1 MLEKFIRFTAV
12 AVLAFATTGAGAAP
26 DIASGEYFNQP
37 YLAGIKVVPAWNAGL
52 LGAGFII
59 ADLDSGVRATHID
72 LLGRIAAGGYDFVN
86 DDDDPDDDEDSIT
99 DGHGTAS
106 AGVIV
111 GNWNGVGIGGI
122 APSAQIL
129 PVKISD
135 DQNISSGDLIR
146 KGFDFVAGNPG
157 VRIILLEAVKT
168 SLSAAEF
175 ASLQLAVAN
184 GKLVIAP
191 SGNGG
196 QASPYSPSNNFA
208 TLGGGAL
215 VVGSHNGANL
225 STFSNGAAGVENNFL
240 TAPGEGIVVAGNR
253 ADDFY
258 FRVDGT
264 SMAAP
269 QVAAAAALIWAYSP
283 GLTAAQVA
291 SILKRTA
298 TDLGTPG
305 VDSVTGAGA
314 LNIEAALAP
323 IGIVTAPIEDD
334 EDSEESED
342 DESSDEDGESDS
354 GDTDSEGSTS
364 GGSGGSGAGVALA
377 ALVVGGVGYALLGN
391 NSDLEETL
399 VLDEYGRTYELDLE
413 TRITIRDPGPS
424 AQSVL
429 KELNTEQ
436 VNETLIQR
444 SDLQMTASYTTNSA
458 DALWLVGSDDA
469 VDSERLVRMSMSA
482 TYSNGTRYA
491 FGVNKSLTGF
501 HNSLSGQ
508 TDTSGLVSAFQTDA
522 FSAPLAG
529 FTDMGYHGAVGFVS
543 TMGWQ
548 GGLSFAF
555 TDDQHRYG
563 LKSDSSAVHTGFHHD
578 RWGIGLR
585 LGLLEED
592 GNLLGGASGGA
603 LSVSRARTV
612 SGVLRGHLDFGHK
625 WSVVGKYTEGL
636 TWVDDYRASLVR
648 DFSEIQSNSWGIG
661 LVGRDLFSAGD
672 AFGAAWSQPLRTR
685 DGDARVSVPYWNSA
699 LGGIDFKV
707 ARTSLVPDG
716 IEQTFELFYRKP
728 LGSRARLITYLVHRE
743 QPLHRRGSGGRTSLV
758 GAWQID
764 FSSH

>member
-12 AVLAFATTGAGAAP
+12 AVLALSTTGAGAAP

-72 LLGRIAAGGYDFVN
+72 LLGQIAAGGYDFVN

-135 DQNISSGDLIR
+135 DKNISSGDLIR

-208 TLGGGAL
+208 ALGGAAL

-323 IGIVTAPIEDD
+323 IGIVTVPIEDD

-354 GDTDSEGSTS
+354 DDADSEGSDS

-458 DALWLVGSDDA
+458 DALWLAGSDDSINA
-469 VDSERLVRMSMSA
+469 GQTVRMSMSA
-482 TYSNGTRYA
+482 IHSDGTLYA
-491 FGVNKSLTGF
+491 FGVNQSLSGF
-501 HNSLSGQ
+501 HNSLSGWGG
-508 TDTSGLVSAFQTDA
+508 TAELSSTFQTNA
-522 FSAPLAG
+522 FSTPLSG
-529 FTDMGYHGAVGFVS
+529 FTDLGYHGGLGFVS
-543 TMGWQ
+543 QAGWQ

-555 TDDQHRYG
+555 TDEQKQYG
-563 LKSDSSAVHTGFHHD
+563 LKSDNSAVHAGFQQN
-578 RWGIGLR
+578 RWSVGLR
-585 LGLLEED
+585 MDLLEED
-592 GNLLGGASGGA
+592 GSLLGGASDGA

-612 SGVLRGHLDFGHK
+612 SGALRGHLDLDQR
-625 WSVVGKYTEGL
+625 WSVVGKYTEAI
-636 TWVDDYRASLVR
+636 TWVDDHNASLVR
-648 DFSEIQSNSWGIG
+648 DISEIQSNSWGIG
-661 LVGRDLFSAGD
+661 LVGRNLLSAGD

-685 DGDARVSVPYWNSA
+685 AGDARVSVPYWNSA

-716 IEQTFELFYRKP
+716 IEQTFELFYRMP
-728 LGSRARLITYLVHRE
+728 LTSHTRLITYLVHRE
-743 QPLHRRGSGGRTSLV
+743 QPLHRRGNSARTSLV
-758 GAWQID
+758 GALQFD

>member
-1 MLEKFIRFTAV
+1 MLEKLIRLTAV
-12 AVLAFATTGAGAAP
+12 AVLALATTGAGAAP

-59 ADLDSGVRATHID
+59 ADLDSGVRATHVD
-72 LLGRIAAGGYDFVN
+72 LLGQIAAGGYDFVN
-86 DDDDPDDDEDSIT
+86 DDDDPDDDDDSIT

-129 PVKISD
+129 PVKITD
-135 DQNISSGDLIR
+135 AENKSSGDLIR
-146 KGFDFVAGNPG
+146 KGFDFVAGKPG
-157 VRIILLEAVKT
+157 VRIILLEAVNT
-168 SLSAAEF
+168 SLSPAEF

-215 VVGSHNGANL
+215 VVGSHNGTNL
-225 STFSNGAAGVENNFL
+225 STFSNGAVGVENNFL
-240 TAPGEGIVVAGNR
+240 TAPGENVVVAGNR

-283 GLTAAQVA
+283 GLTAAEVA
-291 SILKRTA
+291 SILKTTA

-323 IGIVTAPIEDD
+323 IGIVTAPVEDD
-334 EDSEESED
+334 EDPE
-342 DESSDEDGESDS
+342 
-354 GDTDSEGSTS
+354 
-364 GGSGGSGAGVALA
+364 GSGAGVALA

-436 VNETLIQR
+436 INETLIQR

-458 DALWLVGSDDA
+458 DALWLAGSDDA
-469 VDSERLVRMSMSA
+469 MDAERPVHMSMSA
-482 TYSNGTRYA
+482 VHSGGTRYA

-529 FTDMGYHGAVGFVS
+529 FTDMGYHGAVGFAS

-555 TDDQHRYG
+555 TDDQRRYG
-563 LKSDSSAVHTGFHHD
+563 LKSDGSAVHAGFRHD

-603 LSVSRARTV
+603 LSVSHARTV

-636 TWVDDYRASLVR
+636 TWVDDYSASLVR

-728 LGSRARLITYLVHRE
+728 LGLRARLITYLVHRE
-743 QPLHRRGSGGRTSLV
+743 QPLHRRNSGGRTSLV

>member
-1 MLEKFIRFTAV
+1 MLEKLIRLTAV
-12 AVLAFATTGAGAAP
+12 AVLALATTGAGAAP

-59 ADLDSGVRATHID
+59 ADLDSGVRATHVD
-72 LLGRIAAGGYDFVN
+72 LLGQIAAGGYDFVN
-86 DDDDPDDDEDSIT
+86 DDDDPDDDDDSIT

-129 PVKISD
+129 PVKITD
-135 DQNISSGDLIR
+135 AENKSSGDLIR
-146 KGFDFVAGNPG
+146 KGFDFVAGKPG
-157 VRIILLEAVKT
+157 VRIILLEAVNT
-168 SLSAAEF
+168 SLSPAEF

-215 VVGSHNGANL
+215 VVGSHNGTNL
-225 STFSNGAAGVENNFL
+225 STFSNGAVGVENNFL
-240 TAPGEGIVVAGNR
+240 TAPGENVVVAGNR

-283 GLTAAQVA
+283 GLTAAEVA
-291 SILKRTA
+291 SILKTTA

-323 IGIVTAPIEDD
+323 IGIVTAPVEDD
-334 EDSEESED
+334 EDPE
-342 DESSDEDGESDS
+342 
-354 GDTDSEGSTS
+354 
-364 GGSGGSGAGVALA
+364 GSGAGVALA

-436 VNETLIQR
+436 INETLIQR

-458 DALWLVGSDDA
+458 DALWLAGSDDA
-469 VDSERLVRMSMSA
+469 MDAERPVHMSMSA
-482 TYSNGTRYA
+482 VHSGGTRYA

-529 FTDMGYHGAVGFVS
+529 FTDMGYHGAVGFAS

-555 TDDQHRYG
+555 TDDQRRYG
-563 LKSDSSAVHTGFHHD
+563 LKSDGSAVHAGFRHD

-603 LSVSRARTV
+603 LSVSHARTV

-636 TWVDDYRASLVR
+636 TWVDDYSASLVR

-661 LVGRDLFSAGD
+661 LVGRNLFSTGD

-716 IEQTFELFYRKP
+716 MEQTFELFYRKP
-728 LGSRARLITYLVHRE
+728 LSSRARLITYLVHRE

>member
-1 MLEKFIRFTAV
+1 MLEKLIRLTAV
-12 AVLAFATTGAGAAP
+12 AVLALATTGAGAAP

-59 ADLDSGVRATHID
+59 ADLDSGVRATHVD
-72 LLGRIAAGGYDFVN
+72 LLGQIAAGGYDFVN
-86 DDDDPDDDEDSIT
+86 DDDDPDDDDDSIT

-129 PVKISD
+129 PVKITD
-135 DQNISSGDLIR
+135 AENKSSGDLIR
-146 KGFDFVAGNPG
+146 KGFDFVAGKPG
-157 VRIILLEAVKT
+157 VRIILLEAVNT
-168 SLSAAEF
+168 SLSPAEF

-215 VVGSHNGANL
+215 VVGSHNGTNL
-225 STFSNGAAGVENNFL
+225 STFSNGAVGVENNFL
-240 TAPGEGIVVAGNR
+240 TAPGENVVVAGNR

-283 GLTAAQVA
+283 GLTAAEVA
-291 SILKRTA
+291 SILKTTA

-323 IGIVTAPIEDD
+323 IGIVTAPVEDD
-334 EDSEESED
+334 EDPE
-342 DESSDEDGESDS
+342 
-354 GDTDSEGSTS
+354 
-364 GGSGGSGAGVALA
+364 GSGAGVALA

-436 VNETLIQR
+436 INETLIQR

-458 DALWLVGSDDA
+458 DALWLAGSDDA
-469 VDSERLVRMSMSA
+469 MDAERPVHMSMSA
-482 TYSNGTRYA
+482 VHSGGTRYA

-529 FTDMGYHGAVGFVS
+529 FTDMGYHGAVGFAS

-555 TDDQHRYG
+555 TDDQRRYG
-563 LKSDSSAVHTGFHHD
+563 LKSDGSAVHAGFRHD

-603 LSVSRARTV
+603 LSVSHARTV

-636 TWVDDYRASLVR
+636 TWVDDYSASLVR

-728 LGSRARLITYLVHRE
+728 LSSRARLITYLVHRE

>member
-1 MLEKFIRFTAV
+1 MLEKLIRLTAV
-12 AVLAFATTGAGAAP
+12 AVLALATTGAGAAP

-59 ADLDSGVRATHID
+59 ADLDSGVRATHVD
-72 LLGRIAAGGYDFVN
+72 LLGQIAAGGYDFVN
-86 DDDDPDDDEDSIT
+86 DDDDPDDDDDSIT

-129 PVKISD
+129 PVKITD
-135 DQNISSGDLIR
+135 AENKSSGDLIR
-146 KGFDFVAGNPG
+146 KGFDFVAGKPG
-157 VRIILLEAVKT
+157 VRIILLEAVNT
-168 SLSAAEF
+168 SLSPAEF

-215 VVGSHNGANL
+215 VVGSHNGTNL
-225 STFSNGAAGVENNFL
+225 STFSNGAVGVENNFL
-240 TAPGEGIVVAGNR
+240 TAPGENVVVAGNR

-283 GLTAAQVA
+283 GLTAAEVA
-291 SILKRTA
+291 SILKTTA

-323 IGIVTAPIEDD
+323 IGIVTAPVEDD
-334 EDSEESED
+334 EDPE
-342 DESSDEDGESDS
+342 
-354 GDTDSEGSTS
+354 
-364 GGSGGSGAGVALA
+364 GSGAGVALA

-436 VNETLIQR
+436 INETLIQR

-458 DALWLVGSDDA
+458 DALWLAGSDDA
-469 VDSERLVRMSMSA
+469 MDAERPVHMSMSA
-482 TYSNGTRYA
+482 VHSGGTRYA

-529 FTDMGYHGAVGFVS
+529 FTDMGYHGAVGFAS

-555 TDDQHRYG
+555 TDDQRRYG
-563 LKSDSSAVHTGFHHD
+563 LKSDGSAVHAGFRHD

-603 LSVSRARTV
+603 LSVSHARTV

-636 TWVDDYRASLVR
+636 TWVDDYSASLVR

-661 LVGRDLFSAGD
+661 LVGRNLFSTGD
-672 AFGAAWSQPLRTR
+672 AFGAAWSQPLRNR

-716 IEQTFELFYRKP
+716 MEQTFELFYRKP

-743 QPLHRRGSGGRTSLV
+743 QPLHRRNSGGRTSLV

>member
-59 ADLDSGVRATHID
+59 ADLDSGVRTTHID

-86 DDDDPDDDEDSIT
+86 DDDDPDDDETST
-99 DGHGTAS
+99 TFGHGTAS
-106 AGVIV
+106 AGIIV
-111 GNWNGVGIGGI
+111 GNWNGVGVGGI
-122 APSAQIL
+122 APSAQVL
-129 PVKISD
+129 PVKITND
-135 DQNISSGDLIR
+135 KNQTDGGLISQGVNFATS
-146 KGFDFVAGNPG
+146 KAN
-157 VRIILLEAVKT
+157 VRIILLEAANT
-168 SLSAAEF
+168 SLSPAEF
-175 ASLQLAVAN
+175 ASLQSAVAK
-184 GKLVIAP
+184 GKLIIAP
-191 SGNGG
+191 SGNDNLAG
-196 QASPYSPSNNFA
+196 PSNPSSNFA
-208 TLGGGAL
+208 TLGGAAL
-215 VVGSHNGANL
+215 VVGSHSGGGL
-225 STFSNGAAGVENNFL
+225 SHFSNGALGVENNFL
-240 TAPGEGIVVAGNR
+240 TAPGEDTVVAGNQ

-258 FRVDGT
+258 FSASGT

-323 IGIVTAPIEDD
+323 IGIVTAPVEDD

-354 GDTDSEGSTS
+354 DDADSEGSGS

-555 TDDQHRYG
+555 TDDQRRYG
-563 LKSDSSAVHTGFHHD
+563 LKSDGSAVHTGFRRD

-603 LSVSRARTV
+603 LSVSHARTV

-636 TWVDDYRASLVR
+636 TWVDDYSASLVR

>member
-135 DQNISSGDLIR
+135 DKNISSGDLIR
-146 KGFDFVAGNPG
+146 KGFDFVAGKPG

-291 SILKRTA
+291 SILKTTA
-298 TDLGTPG
+298 TDLGAPG

-364 GGSGGSGAGVALA
+364 GGSSGSGAGVALA

-469 VDSERLVRMSMSA
+469 MDAERPVHMSMSA
-482 TYSNGTRYA
+482 IHSGGTRYA

-555 TDDQHRYG
+555 TDDQRRYG
-563 LKSDSSAVHTGFHHD
+563 LKSDGSAVHTGFRHD

-603 LSVSRARTV
+603 LSVSHARTV

>member
-1 MLEKFIRFTAV
+1 MLEKLIRLTAV
-12 AVLAFATTGAGAAP
+12 AVLALATTGAGAAP

-59 ADLDSGVRATHID
+59 ADLDSGVRATHVD
-72 LLGRIAAGGYDFVN
+72 LLGQIAAGGYDFVN
-86 DDDDPDDDEDSIT
+86 DDDDPDDDDDSIT

-129 PVKISD
+129 PVKITD
-135 DQNISSGDLIR
+135 AENKSSGDLIR
-146 KGFDFVAGNPG
+146 KGFDFVAGKPG
-157 VRIILLEAVKT
+157 VRIILLEAVNT
-168 SLSAAEF
+168 SLSPAEF

-215 VVGSHNGANL
+215 VVGSHNGTNL
-225 STFSNGAAGVENNFL
+225 STFSNGAVGVENNFL
-240 TAPGEGIVVAGNR
+240 TAPGENVVVAGNR

-283 GLTAAQVA
+283 GLTAAEVA
-291 SILKRTA
+291 SILKTTA

-323 IGIVTAPIEDD
+323 IGIVTAPVEDD
-334 EDSEESED
+334 EDPE
-342 DESSDEDGESDS
+342 
-354 GDTDSEGSTS
+354 
-364 GGSGGSGAGVALA
+364 GSGAGVALA

-436 VNETLIQR
+436 INETLIQR

-458 DALWLVGSDDA
+458 DALRLAGSDDA
-469 VDSERLVRMSMSA
+469 MDAERPVHMSMSA
-482 TYSNGTRYA
+482 VHSGGTRYA

-529 FTDMGYHGAVGFVS
+529 FTDMGYHGAVGFAS

-555 TDDQHRYG
+555 TDDQRRYG
-563 LKSDSSAVHTGFHHD
+563 LKSDGSAVHAGFRHD
-578 RWGIGLR
+578 RWGIELR

-603 LSVSRARTV
+603 LSVSHARTV

-636 TWVDDYRASLVR
+636 TWVDDYSASLVR

-672 AFGAAWSQPLRTR
+672 AFGAAWSQPLRNR

-716 IEQTFELFYRKP
+716 MEQTFELFYRKP

-743 QPLHRRGSGGRTSLV
+743 QPLHRRNSGGRTSLV